1 MRHFC
6 ASAYVVDPKTKKILL
21 VKHKGFN
28 KWVQTGGQI
37 MDGETP
43 EEAALR
49 EVYEETKV
57 KVTLIGERFPRE
69 SDYIRPLGIQKNHS
83 IKGDTHIDILYA
95 AIPNDTLITCDYN
108 ESTNAGWFT
117 REDLD
122 NIDAF
127 PDIKITFDYILK
139 NIIK

>member
-28 KWVQTGGQI
+28 KWVQTGGHI
-37 MDGETP
+37 MEGETP

-57 KVTLIGERFPRE
+57 KVTDVKWFAYYIVHAEVPFCKAVFTARVETIEAFVGEFETVARHWLTEEELLAHPNLSFYMRDDGMKKMLQE
-69 SDYIRPLGIQKNHS
+69 VK
-83 IKGDTHIDILYA
+83 THVRQ
-95 AIPNDTLITCDYN
+95 
-108 ESTNAGWFT
+108 W
-117 REDLD
+117 
-122 NIDAF
+122 
-127 PDIKITFDYILK
+127 
-139 NIIK
+139 